1 MKERIHA
8 ENQNQS
14 CRCQTFQKNGDRKN
28 CIPKIMQQSY
38 ADQKDHQTKTVVAT
52 AANSCQVRPQRN
64 TAAAAQRMIWQMT
77 EARSQMTDVGGQR
90 DLNSEVGMRI
100 AERKKEDRGI

>member
-77 EARSQMTDVGGQR
+77 EDIEFGSRNAEFGKKKRRQR
-90 DLNSEVGMRI
+90 DLNSEVG
-100 AERKKEDRGI
+100 GF